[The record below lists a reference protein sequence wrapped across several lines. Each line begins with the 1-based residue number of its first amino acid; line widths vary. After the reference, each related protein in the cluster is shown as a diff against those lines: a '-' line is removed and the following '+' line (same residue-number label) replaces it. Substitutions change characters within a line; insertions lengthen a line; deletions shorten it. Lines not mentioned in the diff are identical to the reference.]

1 MCSLIKQ
8 PTHVWAVEY
17 LYKNAI
23 IDTDTTLGSS
33 KSGLSRVARNP
44 PGGGGVWGGSKMEH
58 KALAKSAKI
67 LDQGRSPYY
76 PLLL

>member
-44 PGGGGVWGGSKMEH
+44 GGGGGGDPKWNIKH
-58 KALAKSAKI
+58 L
-67 LDQGRSPYY
+67 QNQQRF
-76 PLLL
+76 

>member
-44 PGGGGVWGGSKMEH
+44 GGGGGGSKMEH

>member
-44 PGGGGVWGGSKMEH
+44 GGERSKMKH